1 MAQERRYYNSLEPTT
16 FGPSGR
22 LHAVERVFEE
32 ATAELTKFDVHKFL
46 RNRGRKDDEDEE
58 NLESVMPGR
67 LTLGIICEDFICV
80 TSIDLLGVR
89 NLYDSTSNDESVSD
103 FYEPLA
109 MSQVQNDFDIR
120 SQSPV
125 FVRLDNSIMATTAG
139 DPIDAQI
146 LLKRTED
153 VGNGLHKMYGTAGSE
168 FLFRLRNVNNSLS
181 TAEIA
186 RTLADAAQAS
196 TQSVG
201 SKTGR
206 MLVSSALVFGY
217 DCRPRNELR
226 MWRVDPTGQFYSVS
240 ASCIGRGAGA
250 VERTLLKRIYQ
261 SSEDEKNDTNE
272 DTDYWSELSNDEIN
286 TYLRKLSTSE
296 AIDLCCSCLRDVTQI
311 LHNSEDLFWKNIQS
325 VIVDRNFS
333 ANKMFKTYNGQKL
346 RDLLS
351 STVS

>member
-1 MAQERRYYNSLEPTT
+1 L
-16 FGPSGR
+16 
-22 LHAVERVFEE
+22 
-32 ATAELTKFDVHKFL
+32 
-46 RNRGRKDDEDEE
+46 
-58 NLESVMPGR
+58 
-67 LTLGIICEDFICV
+67 
-80 TSIDLLGVR
+80 
-89 NLYDSTSNDESVSD
+89 
-103 FYEPLA
+103 
-109 MSQVQNDFDIR
+109 
-120 SQSPV
+120 
-125 FVRLDNSIMATTAG
+125 FVRF
-139 DPIDAQI
+139 
-146 LLKRTED
+146 R
-153 VGNGLHKMYGTAGSE
+153 GLVE
-168 FLFRLRNVNNSLS
+168 ESLIIIPS
-181 TAEIA
+181 
-186 RTLADAAQAS
+186 LQ
-196 TQSVG
+196 
-201 SKTGR
+201 
-206 MLVSSALVFGY
+206 SSALVFGY